1 MIPGTMNPVPSET
14 PVTPPIPEGMRSD
27 AAASWPSRTLIES
40 FLGDR
45 DFEFRPG
52 EDVTLPG
59 DDPEV
64 MAAARQFRDV
74 LGRYASG
81 VTVVTTVS
89 NDEPVGMTCQSFMSV
104 SLTPPLIMFSP
115 AKTSRAWPRIQA
127 SGRFAVN
134 FLGRDQEGLSNT
146 MAARG
151 SDKFAGVEWTPA
163 PVTGS
168 PLFDGAVGYVDCTID
183 RVYEAGDHFLVL
195 GLVEDLQVT
204 EATEPLLY
212 FQGKYRGLGA

>member
-1 MIPGTMNPVPSET
+1 MTT
-14 PVTPPIPEGMRSD
+14 VTSSNIPEGMRSD
-27 AAASWPSRTLIES
+27 AAAEWPSRTLIDS
-40 FLGDR
+40 FLGDL

-52 EDVTLPG
+52 EDVTLPS
-59 DDPEV
+59 DDPE
-64 MAAARQFRDV
+64 AIATARKFRDV

-81 VTVVTTVS
+81 VTVVTTIS

-134 FLGRDQEGLSNT
+134 FLAEGQQELSNA

-151 SDKFAGVEWTPA
+151 ADKFAGVEWNPA

-168 PLFDGAVGYVDCTID
+168 PLFPGTVGYVDCTVD
-183 RVYEAGDHFLVL
+183 RVYEAGDHYLVL
-195 GLVEDLQVT
+195 GFVEDLEVS
-204 EATEPLLY
+204 EATAPLLY
-212 FQGKYRGLGA
+212 FQGRYRGLEVG